1 MTPKRKVN
9 PLLHQWARDVSLQP
23 CVAFRMYGGGFFFFR
38 NRASRQSYIEIDSI
52 DPHTSTWCKDM
63 MYTYIHVRN
72 PSSLFGRWWLRG
84 KKNRKKDVKLSLWCF
99 DLRRLCFRCRPYGQR
114 CPIRQ
119 TARQVRFWR
128 RSNSPFA
135 AWPVLSTDY
144 KKSRK
149 NRKWSLIWYATYG

>member
-84 KKNRKKDVKLSLWCF
+84 KKTEKKMWNFLFDALTCVDCALDVGRMGSAVRSAKPHAKFAFDNGAIRHLLRGQFCRLIIRNR
-99 DLRRLCFRCRPYGQR
+99 
-114 CPIRQ
+114 
-119 TARQVRFWR
+119 
-128 RSNSPFA
+128 
-135 AWPVLSTDY
+135 
-144 KKSRK
+144 RK
-149 NRKWSLIWYATYG
+149 IESGV